1 MAHKQN
7 HSVFHACRS
16 FYYDDD
22 GIEFSLCL
30 FFNRTGGKIY
40 ILNILLRKRYK
51 IAVSVNCCDL
61 RPGIPP
67 VQCFSKSART
77 ASYFQYLHFFIMVQ
91 AEQVIILCKEN
102 IIKPQLSAE
111 V

>member
-1 MAHKQN
+1 MFLN
-7 HSVFHACRS
+7 SIGNC
-16 FYYDDD
+16 
-22 GIEFSLCL
+22 GIERLILEREMGCIP
-30 FFNRTGGKIY
+30 FNKTY

-77 ASYFQYLHFFIMVQ
+77 SSYFQYLHFFIMVQ